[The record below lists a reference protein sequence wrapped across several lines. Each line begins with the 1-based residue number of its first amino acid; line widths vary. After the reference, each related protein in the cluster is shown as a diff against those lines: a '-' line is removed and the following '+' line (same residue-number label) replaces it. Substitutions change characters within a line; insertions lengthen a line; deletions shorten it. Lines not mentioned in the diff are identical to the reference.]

1 MDIPVNSLQDLV
13 FEFAPKTEADYC
25 FVQAIDLL
33 SKIKVAGGGQAL
45 YGTLRK
51 RKVLKSF
58 IDSYLHDNVAIQL
71 NDLEERIASLK

>member
-1 MDIPVNSLQDLV
+1 MDIPINSFLD
-13 FEFAPKTEADYC
+13 FAPKTDADFC

-33 SKIKVAGGGQAL
+33 SKIKVSGGGQAL

-51 RKVLKSF
+51 RKVLKAF

>member
-1 MDIPVNSLQDLV
+1 MDIPVESLQDLV
-13 FEFAPKTEADYC
+13 VDFAPKTEADYC

-58 IDSYLHDNVAIQL
+58 IDSYLHDSVAVQL